1 MQGGHSLKSRPLDLM
16 AMFKKSVSSLLLTL
30 MALLAAGALASTAIQ
45 MVGAFGRY
53 SDSLET
59 ARLAAADKTIFH
71 GVLSLRNNRG
81 DAQSALLGEDEPRAK
96 LGAAEKAEQAGY
108 ESIASALSTIEFDR
122 RDELANTLK
131 QRWNEAA
138 PQFELFYD
146 EAKRPRAER
155 KMERTNVWY
164 DAVTKVIDT
173 ANLAST
179 AVSNRAW
186 MNDPYIARMIQ
197 VRRFAWQV
205 RDRYGVHCSSLR
217 SNVNSSKPLD
227 DVQKRSVAQWDGTI
241 ASGWA
246 GMAELLA
253 APEVTAELV
262 TAASDA
268 KAKTDGVLKQIGEL
282 TRNFDGSGK
291 PAMPASE
298 WNALCQS
305 PFASIVAVANK
316 ALDQSIARAEAVQA
330 KALTNLVVQ
339 SLAFLVALAVTLAGV
354 YVVRT
359 RLMRHRP
366 VRAILD
372 AIARIGARDYSTPV
386 PQSRYPDE
394 FGTMAAALESLRESA
409 ATAERLGQERES
421 QQALQL
427 ARSGTVDAAC
437 RSFDD
442 TVQAVIH
449 GVAASARELD
459 ATATDVRTLVSESS
473 SQTAAVAS
481 SAEQATNNLETIAAA
496 TEELSASVGE
506 ISAQVQSSA
515 REAREAVSQA
525 ERTNATV
532 EILDQTASRIGEV
545 VKMINAIA
553 GQTNLLALNATIEAA
568 RAGEA
573 GRGFA
578 VVAGEVK
585 SLAAQTATATEEIS
599 RQVEEIQGAT
609 GQAVTAIRSIGGA
622 ISGIDEKMT
631 AIAAAVEQQ
640 RAATTEISRNFQQA
654 AQGTR
659 EVTDTIG
666 SVAKLNQETGNAGT
680 VLSESV
686 KKMSADADR
695 LRVAVEGF
703 LGAVKTA

>member
-1 MQGGHSLKSRPLDLM
+1 M
-16 AMFKKSVSSLLLTL
+16 AMFKKSVSSLLLML

-45 MVGAFGRY
+45 MVGAFDRY
-53 SDSLET
+53 NDSLET
-59 ARLAAADKTIFH
+59 ARLAAADKAIFH
-71 GVLSLRNNRG
+71 GVLALRNNRG
-81 DAQSALLGEDEPRAK
+81 DAQSAILGDDDPKAK
-96 LGAAEKAEQAGY
+96 LAEAEKAEQGGY
-108 ESIASALSTIEFDR
+108 DGVSAALATVDFAR
-122 RDELANTLK
+122 RDELASTLK
-131 QRWNEAA
+131 QRWSDAA
-138 PQFELFYD
+138 PQFQLFYD

-155 KMERTNVWY
+155 KIERTNSWY

-186 MNDPYIARMIQ
+186 MNDPFIARMIQ
-197 VRRFAWQV
+197 VRRLAWQV
-205 RDRYGVHCSSLR
+205 RDRYGIHCSALR

-227 DVQKRSVAQWDGTI
+227 DAQKRSLAQWDGTI

-246 GMAELLA
+246 GMTELLA
-253 APEVTAELV
+253 APDVTAELV
-262 TAASDA
+262 TAAQEA
-268 KAKTDGVLKQIGEL
+268 QAKTDGVLKQIGDL
-282 TRNFDGSGK
+282 TKSFDGSGK
-291 PAMPASE
+291 PAMAAAD

-305 PFASIVAVANK
+305 PFPLIVGVATK
-316 ALDQSIARAEAVQA
+316 ALDQSIARAETVQA

-339 SLAFLVALAVTLAGV
+339 SIAFLLALAVTLAGV
-354 YVVRT
+354 YVVRN
-359 RLMRHRP
+359 RLMRP

-372 AIARIGARDYSTPV
+372 AIARISGRDYATPV

-409 ATAERLGQERES
+409 ATAERLGREREA

-427 ARSGTVDAAC
+427 ARSGTVDEAC

-442 TVQAVIH
+442 TVQAVIQS
-449 GVAASARELD
+449 VAASAKELD

-473 SQTAAVAS
+473 SQTAAVS
-481 SAEQATNNLETIAAA
+481 SAAEQATNNLESIAAA

-515 REAREAVSQA
+515 RDAREAVSQV
-525 ERTNATV
+525 EQTNATV
-532 EILDQTASRIGEV
+532 EILDQTAGRIGEV
-545 VKMINAIA
+545 VKMIHAIA

-585 SLAAQTATATEEIS
+585 SLASQTATATEEIS

-609 GQAVTAIRSIGGA
+609 SQAVAAIRSIGGA

-640 RAATTEISRNFQQA
+640 RAATTEISRNFQHA

-680 VLSESV
+680 VLFQSV
-686 KKMSADADR
+686 TKMSADADR

>member
-1 MQGGHSLKSRPLDLM
+1 M
-16 AMFKKSVSSLLLTL
+16 AILKKSVSTLLLVL
-30 MALLAAGALASTAIQ
+30 MALLAAGALTSTAIQ

-53 SDSLET
+53 RDSLET
-59 ARLAAADKTIFH
+59 ARLAAADKAIFH

-81 DAQSALLGEDEPRAK
+81 DAQSALLGEDDARAK

-108 ESIASALSTIEFDR
+108 ESILAAIATVEFAR
-122 RDELANTLK
+122 RDELASTLK
-131 QRWNEAA
+131 QRWDEAA
-138 PQFELFYD
+138 PKFQLFYD
-146 EAKRPRAER
+146 EARQPRGER

-186 MNDPYIARMIQ
+186 IDDPFIARMIQ
-197 VRRFAWQV
+197 VRRLAWQV
-205 RDRYGVHCSSLR
+205 RDRYGIQCSTLR
-217 SNVNSSKPLD
+217 PNVNASKPLD
-227 DVQKRSVAQWDGTI
+227 EAQKQTIASWNGSI

-246 GMAELLA
+246 GMDELLA
-253 APEVTAELV
+253 APEVTAEMIG
-262 TAASDA
+262 AAKDA
-268 KAKTDGVLKQIGEL
+268 RAKTDGVLKQIGEL
-282 TRNFDGSGK
+282 TKNFDGSGK

-305 PFASIVAVANK
+305 PFAPIVAVANK
-316 ALDQSIARAEAVQA
+316 ALDQSIARAETIQA

-339 SLAFLVALAVTLAGV
+339 SLAFLLALAVTLAGV
-354 YVVRT
+354 YVVRS
-359 RLMRHRP
+359 RLMRP

-372 AIARIGARDYSTPV
+372 AIARIGARDYATPV
-386 PQSRYPDE
+386 PQSKYPDE

-449 GVAASARELD
+449 SVAASAKELD
-459 ATATDVRTLVSESS
+459 TTATGVRSLVAESS
-473 SQTAAVAS
+473 SQTAAVS
-481 SAEQATNNLETIAAA
+481 SAAEQATNNLETIAAA

-515 REAREAVSQA
+515 REAREAVAQA
-525 ERTNATV
+525 EQTNATV
-532 EILDQTASRIGEV
+532 EILDQTASRISEV
-545 VKMINAIA
+545 VKMIHAIA

-609 GQAVTAIRSIGGA
+609 GQAVTAIRNIGGA

-666 SVAKLNQETGNAGT
+666 SVARLNQETGNAGT

>member
-1 MQGGHSLKSRPLDLM
+1 M
-16 AMFKKSVSSLLLTL
+16 AIFKKSVSTLLLVL
-30 MALLAAGALASTAIQ
+30 MALLAAGALTSTTIQ

-53 SDSLET
+53 SDSLDT
-59 ARLAAADKTIFH
+59 ARLAAADKAIFH
-71 GVLSLRNNRG
+71 GVLALRNNRG
-81 DAQSALLGEDEPRAK
+81 DAQSALLGEDDARAK

-108 ESIASALSTIEFDR
+108 DAIVAAISTVEFAR
-122 RDELANTLK
+122 RDELASTLK
-131 QRWNEAA
+131 QRWSEAA
-138 PQFELFYD
+138 PKFELFYD
-146 EAKRPRAER
+146 EAKQPRGER
-155 KMERTNVWY
+155 KMERTAAWY

-186 MNDPYIARMIQ
+186 IDDPFIARMIQ
-197 VRRFAWQV
+197 VRRLAWQV
-205 RDRYGVHCSSLR
+205 RDRYGIQCSTLR
-217 SNVNSSKPLD
+217 PNVNASKPLD
-227 DVQKRSVAQWDGTI
+227 EAQKQTVASWNGSI
-241 ASGWA
+241 ASGWT
-246 GMAELLA
+246 GMDELLA
-253 APEVTAELV
+253 APEVTAEMV
-262 TAASDA
+262 GAAKDA
-268 KAKTDGVLKQIGEL
+268 RAKTDGVLKQIGEL

-305 PFASIVAVANK
+305 PFASIVAIANK
-316 ALDQSIARAEAVQA
+316 ALDQSIARAETIQA

-339 SLAFLVALAVTLAGV
+339 SLAFLLALAVTLAGV
-354 YVVRT
+354 YVVRS
-359 RLMRHRP
+359 RLMRP

-372 AIARIGARDYSTPV
+372 AIARMGARDYATPV

-442 TVQAVIH
+442 TVQAIIH
-449 GVAASARELD
+449 SVAASTKELD
-459 ATATDVRTLVSESS
+459 TTATGVRSLVAESS
-473 SQTAAVAS
+473 SQTASVS
-481 SAEQATNNLETIAAA
+481 SAAEQATNNLETIAAA

-515 REAREAVSQA
+515 REAREAVAQA
-525 ERTNATV
+525 EQTNATV
-532 EILDQTASRIGEV
+532 EILDQTASRISEV
-545 VKMINAIA
+545 VKMIHAIA

-666 SVAKLNQETGNAGT
+666 SVARLNQETGNAGT